1 MYQQLTA
8 NLMVDSIEETLT
20 FYQEKLGFSL
30 VASVPNDN
38 GYLQFAIVEKDG
50 LHLMFQERQNL
61 IEEYPML
68 ETPATKPGITLFI
81 KVTDFDQLYHSL
93 KSEATLAADL
103 HETFYGTKEFA
114 ILDNS
119 GYVLTFAEN

>member
-8 NLMVDSIEETLT
+8 NLMVDSIEETLS
-20 FYQEKLGFSL
+20 FYQEKLGFTL
-30 VASVPNDN
+30 VASVPNEK

-50 LHLMFQERQNL
+50 LHLMFQERRNM

-68 ETPATKPGITLFI
+68 EASATKPGITLFI
-81 KVTDFDQLYHSL
+81 KVTDFDQLYQSL
-93 KSEATLAADL
+93 KSNVSLAADL